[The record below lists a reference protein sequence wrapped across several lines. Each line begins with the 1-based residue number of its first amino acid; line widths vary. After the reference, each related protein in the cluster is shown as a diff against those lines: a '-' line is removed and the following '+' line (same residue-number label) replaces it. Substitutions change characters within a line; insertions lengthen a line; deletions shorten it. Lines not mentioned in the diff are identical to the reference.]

1 MLSDEISKSGRIL
14 PRDNESPSGH
24 KMTPSVDD
32 ETPSNEEGRQNNVTA
47 TVIEGYKVA
56 QVLKVWAVMLVM
68 LVLKVTE
75 EHLRHC
81 LRKLEACHPCPYIF
95 QDWN

>member
-1 MLSDEISKSGRIL
+1 MLLKFQDWTRPGWRLLKQVESCWLDVVEGIMLSDEISKSGRIL

-47 TVIEGYKVA
+47 TVIEGYKVG
-56 QVLKVWAVMLVM
+56 
-68 LVLKVTE
+68 
-75 EHLRHC
+75 
-81 LRKLEACHPCPYIF
+81 
-95 QDWN
+95 